1 MKRFQLFLI
10 FITIFIDL
18 IGFGIVMPV
27 LPEFAKKEPFSAS
40 PLTIGLIFASFSVM
54 QLICAPIFGK
64 LSDRYGRRPI
74 LFFSMI
80 GTAASFLILGF
91 ATTIW
96 MLFLGRMLDGVTGAN
111 ISTAQAYIAD
121 ITTPEERVKGMGL
134 IGAAFGLGFVF
145 GPAIGGILSTYG
157 HSVPFF
163 FAAGLALANGITLYF
178 ILPETVKP
186 GTHTATTL
194 SEGRLSRLLKY
205 LQDGRL
211 SMLIVIYFLVTLAF
225 SIMTLA
231 FIQFTDFRFSYDP
244 KENGL
249 ILGFLGI
256 IAAIMQ
262 GGLIGFFTRKFGETR
277 LAVVGTILMS
287 VSLFALP
294 LIGPQVGGLAAL
306 LIGVAVFAIG
316 QSFATPTVLTLAS
329 KSVSTGEQGSVMGV
343 MQSSA
348 SMARIIGPA
357 LSGLLLTSAVTKEIT
372 DFTAQLTFWTATG
385 IMVVAFILT
394 CFFAARHRTT
404 RSDENALTFTQT

>member
-27 LPEFAKKEPFSAS
+27 LPEFAKKEPFNAS
-40 PLTIGLIFASFSVM
+40 PLMIGLIFASFSVM
-54 QLICAPIFGK
+54 QLICAPVFGR

-74 LFFSMI
+74 LLFSMI

-91 ATTIW
+91 ATTLW

-163 FAAGLALANGITLYF
+163 FAAGLALVNGIALYF

-186 GTHTATTL
+186 GTHTATAL
-194 SEGRLSRLLKY
+194 SEGRFTRLFRY
-205 LQDGRL
+205 LQDGRM
-211 SMLIVIYFLVTLAF
+211 STLIVIYFLVTLAF

-231 FIQFTDFRFSYDP
+231 FIQFTDFRFKYDP

-256 IAAIMQ
+256 IAAILQ

-277 LAVVGTILMS
+277 LAVFGTILMA
-287 VSLFALP
+287 VSLFFLP
-294 LIGPQVGGLAAL
+294 LIGPQVGGLTAL
-306 LIGVAVFAIG
+306 LIGVAIFAVG
-316 QSFATPTVLTLAS
+316 QSFATPTVLTIAS
-329 KSVSTGEQGSVMGV
+329 KSVSPAEQGAVMGV

-357 LSGLLLTSAVTKEIT
+357 LSGILLTSAITKEVT
-372 DFTAQLTFWTATG
+372 DHTAERTFWTATG
-385 IMVVAFILT
+385 IMVLAFLLT
-394 CFFAARHRTT
+394 AYFAFRHR
-404 RSDENALTFTQT
+404 SPQGNMIASENA